1 MADALIKASRS
12 RILLAPY
19 LSRWRCAVPTSG
31 TGHAFRCAPFDLRMS
46 RLLRPD
52 ESIRVSTGGHV
63 KSDDLSTVV
72 DPVDGGRANA
82 LGVIDRREVSVLED
96 EAVGKARRIYV
107 SPNDLVVI
115 VQSECLR
122 ER

>member
-72 DPVDGGRANA
+72 DPIDCGRADA
-82 LGVIDRREVSVLED
+82 LGIIDRRILSFLKD
-96 EAVGKARRIYV
+96 ETVGEARRIH
-107 SPNDLVVI
+107 
-115 VQSECLR
+115 
-122 ER
+122 